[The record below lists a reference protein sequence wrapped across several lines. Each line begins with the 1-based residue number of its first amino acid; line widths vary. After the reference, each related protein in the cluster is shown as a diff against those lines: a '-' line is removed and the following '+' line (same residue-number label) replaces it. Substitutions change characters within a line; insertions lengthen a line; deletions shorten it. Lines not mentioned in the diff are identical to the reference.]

1 MQRVIKG
8 EPTLAEKMISR
19 IKSLKNAFAG
29 SKDPSV
35 RAQSTRLSKAEKLWL
50 RAVDDAGY
58 KYADGKIVKMLAK
71 EKERDEDGTRL
82 KGIRCLKSWTICT
95 IR

>member
-1 MQRVIKG
+1 MRRIT
-8 EPTLAEKMISR
+8 ESDASLAEKLLNR

-35 RAQSTRLSKAEKLWL
+35 RAQSTRLSKVEKLWL

-58 KYADGKIVKMLAK
+58 KYGSDPINCNLESGKVQSSF
-71 EKERDEDGTRL
+71 GT
-82 KGIRCLKSWTICT
+82 SA
-95 IR
+95 